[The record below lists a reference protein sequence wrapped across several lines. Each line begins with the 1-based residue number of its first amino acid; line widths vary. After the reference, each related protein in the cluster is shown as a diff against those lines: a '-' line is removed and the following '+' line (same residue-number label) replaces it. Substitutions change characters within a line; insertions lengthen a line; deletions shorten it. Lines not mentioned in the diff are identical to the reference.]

1 MRRKGTRQN
10 LRKVFLYLL
19 DGRILLDRHKWFKD
33 EAGAV
38 MAKYAERDFVTA
50 ALNNVTTL
58 ETAKGGFL
66 IGRLSRAMQSLM
78 AFVRTNHTAWVILSV
93 FGDLLWLATTILPK
107 DQSLWIFG
115 AWFGEAYADNSK
127 YLFEYVNRNHHTI
140 RAVWLTKNK
149 AAYDLVKKRGYEVYL
164 VNSIRGFLLR
174 VVSGVWVT
182 SAGIFDFNSFHTWPI
197 GRVKI
202 VELLHGT
209 PLKAYGYD
217 DPHYID
223 FSKGQNLARLHVLP
237 FNKRV
242 SLDDLYIAPSEEVQ
256 SKWATAF
263 RVSPQKIKITGYPRT
278 DVLFAQDKP
287 KVPITDLLDNLKE
300 TFTVAIY
307 MPTHRQGGETSLAYL
322 LNDLKSVNS
331 RLAELHVILLVK
343 AHRFHLGEVRLL
355 DRSLSNVLFVKDEDI
370 DQDIYTILSE
380 TDLLITD
387 YSSVYFDY
395 LLLNKPI
402 IFAPFDLDTYTAN
415 ERPLYYNY
423 ADVTPGPKARNWD
436 EVIECIE
443 AIVRESDVYEE
454 QRLKVGSTFNAYHDG
469 NSSQRVYQA
478 IVAEL
483 FPHSGSH
490 YS

>member
-50 ALNNVTTL
+50 ALNNVTTQ

-78 AFVRTNHTAWVILSV
+78 AFVRTNHTAWVIMSV

-107 DQSLWIFG
+107 DKGVWIFG
-115 AWFGEAYADNSK
+115 AWSGEAYADNSK

-149 AAYDLVKKRGYEVYL
+149 AAYDLVKNRGYEVYL

-182 SAGIFDFNSFHTWPI
+182 SAGIFDFTSYHTWPI

-300 TFTVAIY
+300 TFTLAIY

>member
-1 MRRKGTRQN
+1 
-10 LRKVFLYLL
+10 
-19 DGRILLDRHKWFKD
+19 
-33 EAGAV
+33 
-38 MAKYAERDFVTA
+38 
-50 ALNNVTTL
+50 
-58 ETAKGGFL
+58 
-66 IGRLSRAMQSLM
+66 
-78 AFVRTNHTAWVILSV
+78 
-93 FGDLLWLATTILPK
+93 
-107 DQSLWIFG
+107 
-115 AWFGEAYADNSK
+115 
-127 YLFEYVNRNHHTI
+127 
-140 RAVWLTKNK
+140 
-149 AAYDLVKKRGYEVYL
+149 
-164 VNSIRGFLLR
+164 
-174 VVSGVWVT
+174 
-182 SAGIFDFNSFHTWPI
+182 
-197 GRVKI
+197 
-202 VELLHGT
+202 
-209 PLKAYGYD
+209 
-217 DPHYID
+217 
-223 FSKGQNLARLHVLP
+223 
-237 FNKRV
+237 
-242 SLDDLYIAPSEEVQ
+242 
-256 SKWATAF
+256 
-263 RVSPQKIKITGYPRT
+263 
-278 DVLFAQDKP
+278 
-287 KVPITDLLDNLKE
+287 
-300 TFTVAIY
+300 
-307 MPTHRQGGETSLAYL
+307 
-322 LNDLKSVNS
+322 
-331 RLAELHVILLVK
+331 LVK

-443 AIVRESDVYEE
+443 AIVRESEVYEE